1 RLTKGAKAMHEIKE
15 NDVVALLVDLPEQD
29 LRRGDAG
36 TVIEAFARTA
46 HHPAG
51 FIVEFVDES
60 GSVYKQADIT
70 DTDQLI
76 RIRLNF
82 RREAA

>member
-1 RLTKGAKAMHEIKE
+1 MAETLKLH
-15 NDVVALLVDLPEQD
+15 DVVALTEDLPAQELQ
-29 LRRGDAG
+29 RGDVG
-36 TVIEAFARTA
+36 TIVEVFESNE

-60 GSVYKQADIT
+60 GSVYAHADIT
-70 DTDQLI
+70 DAAQLL
-76 RIRLNF
+76 RLHFNF